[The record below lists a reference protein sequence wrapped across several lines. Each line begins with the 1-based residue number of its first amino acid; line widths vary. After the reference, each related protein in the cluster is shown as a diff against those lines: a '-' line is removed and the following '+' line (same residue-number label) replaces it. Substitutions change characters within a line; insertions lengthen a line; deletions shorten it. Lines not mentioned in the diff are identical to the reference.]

1 MTPAAKRTGYNPGV
15 SRGGPVRHLIALAL
29 AAVAALG
36 GLVAAQAPK
45 ARHNKVIALLEAKQP
60 VFGLYAPS
68 NRRFPGGPP
77 GAARPAGAPTP
88 AAAPEAPPKSPA
100 QLAQEAAAY
109 KSSDFVFDG
118 SMEGNFGKAY
128 PVFADFAKG
137 LAGAGILARAPHLH
151 LTHPMIVKSPEL
163 RPDLAAAQ
171 AAIGKQLDLGV
182 SGVMLV
188 TVETAEE
195 ARAGI
200 AAMRF
205 KAKGGVRPDAVGGAP
220 AVWGMSEAEYRRK
233 ADVWPLNP
241 EGELINWTIVESKKG
256 LENLKAIAAVPGIGV
271 LWPGAGTLR
280 GVFSTT
286 GADGKRVLDEAG
298 WETAIQ
304 SVLAA
309 CKANRI
315 ACGYPA
321 SASDIEQRMAQGFNV
336 FVMNW
341 GEAGFKTVEAGRKIA
356 GRTDS
361 TR

>member
-1 MTPAAKRTGYNPGV
+1 M
-15 SRGGPVRHLIALAL
+15 RHFVALAL
-29 AAVAALG
+29 LSVTAFG
-36 GLVAAQAPK
+36 GFVAAQAPK
-45 ARHNKVIALLEAKQP
+45 ARHNRVIALLESKQP

-68 NRRFPGGPP
+68 NRRFPGAQGAGP
-77 GAARPAGAPTP
+77 A
-88 AAAPEAPPKSPA
+88 APPKSPA
-100 QLAQEAAAY
+100 ELAQEAAGY
-109 KSSDFVFDG
+109 KLSDFVFDG
-118 SMEGNFGKAY
+118 SMEGDFDKAY

-137 LAGAGILARAPHLH
+137 LAGAGIIARQPSLH
-151 LTHPMIVKSPEL
+151 LTHPMIVKTPEL

-171 AAIGKQLDLGV
+171 VAIGKQLNLGV

-188 TVETAEE
+188 TVETAAE

-205 KAKGGVRPDAVGGAP
+205 KSKGGVRPDDVGGAP

-241 EGELINWTIVESKKG
+241 EGELINWTIVESKTG
-256 LENLKAIAAVPGIGV
+256 LANLKEIAAVPGIGV

-286 GADGKRVLDEAG
+286 GPDGKRVLDEAA
-298 WETAIQ
+298 WENAIQ

-309 CKANRI
+309 CKANNI
-315 ACGYPA
+315 ACGFPA
-321 SASDIEQRMAQGFNV
+321 NAADIETRMKQGFNV

-341 GEAGFKTVEAGRKIA
+341 GDAGFKTVEAGRKIA
-356 GRTDS
+356 GRTDTS
-361 TR
+361 R

>member
-1 MTPAAKRTGYNPGV
+1 M
-15 SRGGPVRHLIALAL
+15 RHLITVVLSSVL
-29 AAVAALG
+29 AAG
-36 GLVAAQAPK
+36 GFVAAQTPK
-45 ARHNKVIALLEAKQP
+45 ARHNKVIALLEAGQP

-77 GAARPAGAPTP
+77 GAGRPAGAP
-88 AAAPEAPPKSPA
+88 AQPEAPAKTPA
-100 QLAQEAAAY
+100 DLAREAVAY
-109 KSSDFVFDG
+109 KLSDFVFDG
-118 SMEGNFGKAY
+118 SMEGNFERAY
-128 PVFADFAKG
+128 PAFADFSKA
-137 LAGAGILARAPHLH
+137 LSGAGIIARSPSLH

-163 RPDLAAAQ
+163 RPDLAATQ

-182 SGVMLV
+182 SGIMLV

-220 AVWGMSEAEYRRK
+220 AVWGMSEADYRRK

-256 LENLKAIAAVPGIGV
+256 LANLKEIAAVPGIGV

-286 GADGKRVLDEAG
+286 GADGKRVLDEAA
-298 WETAIQ
+298 WENAIQ

-309 CKANRI
+309 CKANKL
-315 ACGYPA
+315 ACGFPA
-321 SASDIEQRMAQGFNV
+321 NAADIETRMKQGFNV

-341 GEAGFKTVEAGRKIA
+341 GDQGFKTVEMGRKLA
-356 GRTDS
+356 GRTD
-361 TR
+361 TTQ

>member
-1 MTPAAKRTGYNPGV
+1 M
-15 SRGGPVRHLIALAL
+15 RHFAALAIL
-29 AAVAALG
+29 SVTALG
-36 GLVAAQAPK
+36 GLVAAQSPT
-45 ARHNKVIALLEAKQP
+45 ARHNKVIALLESKQP

-77 GAARPAGAPTP
+77 GAAPAT
-88 AAAPEAPPKSPA
+88 PPKSPA
-100 QLAQEAAAY
+100 ELAREAAAY
-109 KSSDFVFDG
+109 KFSDFVFDG
-118 SMEGNFGKAY
+118 SMEGDFDKAY

-151 LTHPMIVKSPEL
+151 LTHPMIVKTPEL

-171 AAIGKQLDLGV
+171 VAIGKQLNLGV

-188 TVETAEE
+188 TVETAAE

-205 KAKGGVRPDAVGGAP
+205 KSKGGIRPDDVGGAP

-241 EGELINWTIVESKKG
+241 EGELINWTIVESKTG
-256 LENLKAIAAVPGIGV
+256 LANLKEIAAVPGIGV

-280 GVFSTT
+280 GIFSTT
-286 GADGKRVLDEAG
+286 GADGKRVLDEAA
-298 WETAIQ
+298 WEGAIQ

-309 CKANRI
+309 CKANNI
-315 ACGYPA
+315 ACGFPA
-321 SASDIEQRMAQGFNV
+321 NASDIETRMKQGFNV

-341 GEAGFKTVEAGRKIA
+341 GDAGFKTVEAGRKIA
-356 GRTDS
+356 GRTDA

>member
-1 MTPAAKRTGYNPGV
+1 M
-15 SRGGPVRHLIALAL
+15 RHLVAFVLAS
-29 AAVAALG
+29 VAGLG
-36 GLVAAQAPK
+36 GLVVAQAPK

-68 NRRFPGGPP
+68 NRRLPGGPP
-77 GAARPAGAPTP
+77 GAARPAGAPAP
-88 AAAPEAPPKSPA
+88 APVPNTPPKTPA

-109 KSSDFVFDG
+109 KLSDFVFDG
-118 SMEGNFGKAY
+118 SMEGDFGKAY

-137 LAGAGILARAPHLH
+137 LAGAGILARTPHLH

-163 RPDLAAAQ
+163 RPDLAATQ
-171 AAIGKQLDLGV
+171 VAIGKQLDLGV

-205 KAKGGVRPDAVGGAP
+205 KAKGGVRPDAVGSAP

-241 EGELINWTIVESKKG
+241 DGELINWTIVESKKG
-256 LENLKAIAAVPGIGV
+256 LENLKDIAAVPGIGV

-298 WETAIQ
+298 WENAIQ

-309 CKANRI
+309 CKANTI
-315 ACGYPA
+315 ACGFPA
-321 SASDIEQRMAQGFNV
+321 NASDIELRLKQGFNV

-341 GEAGFKTVEAGRKIA
+341 GDAGFKTVAAGRALA
-356 GRTDS
+356 GRTDG
-361 TR
+361 TQ